1 MAEAHL
7 AGAKSVA
14 AALNTFTFVL
24 SVGGGVILLA
34 ILWEAAAW
42 RRLVWHVVKDAGVV
56 ESSVPSHAR
65 LPSFTLQERPLPPTF
80 PGSPWGGERD
90 DEATCPASEER
101 AQNLSAMTRHNATY
115 CLEQMLHY
123 FRTTWEAAPSC
134 S

>member
-1 MAEAHL
+1 LAEAHL

-56 ESSVPSHAR
+56 ESSEWREMVRGVIPHWIGR
-65 LPSFTLQERPLPPTF
+65 R
-80 PGSPWGGERD
+80 
-90 DEATCPASEER
+90 
-101 AQNLSAMTRHNATY
+101 
-115 CLEQMLHY
+115 
-123 FRTTWEAAPSC
+123 
-134 S
+134 